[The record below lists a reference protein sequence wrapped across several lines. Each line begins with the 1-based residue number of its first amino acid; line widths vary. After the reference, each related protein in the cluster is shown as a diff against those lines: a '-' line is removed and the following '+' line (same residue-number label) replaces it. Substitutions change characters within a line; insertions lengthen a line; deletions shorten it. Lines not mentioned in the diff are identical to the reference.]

1 MEENKW
7 QPFLWTGQM
16 TSTALDAESF
26 ERKMSFSSSL
36 SPPPSSPISGSNTIR
51 STRHRE
57 MIASGLRTP
66 RTQKQL
72 ELHHFKNASSLS
84 FCNVVFPL
92 GGCNAHSSSMLSQS
106 TQKAISCSGKRRD
119 GKQNN
124 GEDIK
129 VEKHQKHML
138 SIFTIAQAKQG
149 LEQ

>member
-1 MEENKW
+1 
-7 QPFLWTGQM
+7 
-16 TSTALDAESF
+16 
-26 ERKMSFSSSL
+26 
-36 SPPPSSPISGSNTIR
+36 
-51 STRHRE
+51 

-66 RTQKQL
+66 RTQQQL

-106 TQKAISCSGKRRD
+106 TQKAISCSGKKKD

-149 LEQ
+149 LEQLKERDKGIDY